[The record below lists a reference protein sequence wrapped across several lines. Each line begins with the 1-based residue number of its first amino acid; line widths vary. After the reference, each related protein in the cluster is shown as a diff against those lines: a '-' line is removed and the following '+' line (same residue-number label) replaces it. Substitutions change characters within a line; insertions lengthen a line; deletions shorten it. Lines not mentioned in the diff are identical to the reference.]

1 VGLRIECPNCGS
13 RPYTEYWYGGELPGE
28 STGRDPLEADYERV
42 WLRRN
47 TPGRQTERWFH
58 YAGCR
63 RWLTVERDT
72 RTNEIHAVA

>member
-1 VGLRIECPNCGS
+1 MGLRIVCPTCGS
-13 RPYTEYWYGGELPGE
+13 RQYTEFWFGGEVPDPGE
-28 STGRDPLEADYERV
+28 EEFERV
-42 WLRRN
+42 WLRSN
-47 TPGRQTERWFH
+47 TAGLQRERWFH

>member
-1 VGLRIECPNCGS
+1 MGLRIECPRCGS
-13 RPYTEYWYGGELPGE
+13 RPYTEFAFGGEVP
-28 STGRDPLEADYERV
+28 DPSDTDFERV

-47 TPGRQTERWFH
+47 ASALQRERWFH
-58 YAGCR
+58 SAGCR